1 MSDLSDSDSQDD
13 ETHRIISNNEKLL
26 QASRNGD
33 IDAVKLLIVELND
46 GKIEMDLNCKGT
58 RRSNRGWSPLHL
70 AAYFGHTEVVKQLLE
85 AGANFDIQNDMGDT
99 PLHRAAYTS
108 REDVVMLLLSHGANI
123 STVNTEGHTPKSLA
137 SAQVKHLLE
146 ASEKSD
152 SRRLVNEFMSS
163 SLHGQIDDIKG
174 ILNQNNA
181 PDINSVDKFG
191 NTALHLAALR
201 NHKQVAILLLQYG
214 IDTSLK
220 NNNGQRAVDLTTSPN
235 MKHLLNVR
243 PVQDIPVQS
252 VRQEGPI
259 LKKTRF
265 FGFKS
270 LWMVL
275 EKGIVSYFSN
285 RGDASTGACRK
296 GMKYLDHAT
305 VETFE
310 NLPAQ
315 FKIKFSDGTSHTLSV
330 GPQANSLLKQMWL
343 DAFKEHIDY
352 TNHYMN
358 QGICTSDEEKDDY
371 IGNLQESLMSV
382 HAHQEVLEQL
392 LSSVTTQLSK
402 DIKDQS
408 PTHKTDFLM
417 SVYQTFHELLGT
429 SREMYTALAHSMK
442 LLTNQELVVEAQ
454 LKEEKEKSRV
464 LEEALHALATEHH
477 ELECSFNANQYPSRF
492 YDTDDDEFYDCDT
505 QSLATSDDYMSVLDD
520 PMNLSFNQLPSLPST
535 YNTRNSQAVFE
546 SLKNS
551 LPGKDDANEQL
562 VYKYRTSLP
571 KPMFSRNDFSIW
583 SILKQ
588 CIGKEL
594 SKMTMPVIFNE
605 PLSLLQR
612 MAEHMEYAYLLE
624 KAGTATDPVER
635 MQYVCAFAV
644 SSMSSN
650 WDRLGKP
657 FNCLLGETFELQ
669 RNDLG
674 FRLISEQVS
683 HHPPISAFH
692 VESDLFQFHGSI
704 HPRLKF
710 WGKSVEV
717 NPKGVITLE
726 LTKFGEVYTWSNVN
740 CCVHNVIV
748 GKLWVEH
755 YGVMEVLNHKTKHKG
770 VLTFKQSGWFGRDLH
785 KVEGYIYNA
794 SKTKVKALLG
804 SWVQALYA
812 VDNGI
817 SGEDTGVSGGAAA
830 AANSDTDD
838 IPGVLP
844 NADPGIPGQVLL
856 WKAFPRPETTN
867 QFFSFTLYTMMLNE
881 LTDNLKDRL
890 PPTDSRLRPDIRLLE
905 QGDIDGAAIEKNR
918 LEEKQRGHPIRSVKV
933 FDTAAME
940 KNRLEEKQRS
950 ARRERKKKKEE
961 WTPVWFHYGTHP
973 TTGKEDWLFNKDYWQ
988 RDWSRCPDIF

>member
-1 MSDLSDSDSQDD
+1 MTTQEDSA
-13 ETHRIISNNEKLL
+13 KVM
-26 QASRNGD
+26 ASRLSPN
-33 IDAVKLLIVELND
+33 IMNTTTSQTPSPPPPTSTSSSPSSKTSSLCSTTHATTTITTTTKMSPSPPPRND
-46 GKIEMDLNCKGT
+46 G
-58 RRSNRGWSPLHL
+58 
-70 AAYFGHTEVVKQLLE
+70 AEV
-85 AGANFDIQNDMGDT
+85 
-99 PLHRAAYTS
+99 
-108 REDVVMLLLSHGANI
+108 
-123 STVNTEGHTPKSLA
+123 
-137 SAQVKHLLE
+137 
-146 ASEKSD
+146 
-152 SRRLVNEFMSS
+152 
-163 SLHGQIDDIKG
+163 
-174 ILNQNNA
+174 
-181 PDINSVDKFG
+181 
-191 NTALHLAALR
+191 
-201 NHKQVAILLLQYG
+201 
-214 IDTSLK
+214 
-220 NNNGQRAVDLTTSPN
+220 
-235 MKHLLNVR
+235 
-243 PVQDIPVQS
+243 
-252 VRQEGPI
+252 
-259 LKKTRF
+259 
-265 FGFKS
+265 
-270 LWMVL
+270 
-275 EKGIVSYFSN
+275 
-285 RGDASTGACRK
+285 
-296 GMKYLDHAT
+296 
-305 VETFE
+305 
-310 NLPAQ
+310 
-315 FKIKFSDGTSHTLSV
+315 
-330 GPQANSLLKQMWL
+330 
-343 DAFKEHIDY
+343 
-352 TNHYMN
+352 
-358 QGICTSDEEKDDY
+358 
-371 IGNLQESLMSV
+371 
-382 HAHQEVLEQL
+382 
-392 LSSVTTQLSK
+392 
-402 DIKDQS
+402 
-408 PTHKTDFLM
+408 
-417 SVYQTFHELLGT
+417 
-429 SREMYTALAHSMK
+429 
-442 LLTNQELVVEAQ
+442 
-454 LKEEKEKSRV
+454 
-464 LEEALHALATEHH
+464 
-477 ELECSFNANQYPSRF
+477 
-492 YDTDDDEFYDCDT
+492 
-505 QSLATSDDYMSVLDD
+505 
-520 PMNLSFNQLPSLPST
+520 
-535 YNTRNSQAVFE
+535 RNS
-546 SLKNS
+546 
-551 LPGKDDANEQL
+551 NEELTRTQDSH
-562 VYKYRTSLP
+562 VHTGYKYRTSLP

-755 YGVMEVLNHKTKHKG
+755 VSIFPCTLSKAHTQSVEAFQFTCSFTVLGKSIEFFSLELG
-770 VLTFKQSGWFGRDLH
+770 
-785 KVEGYIYNA
+785 
-794 SKTKVKALLG
+794 KTKVKALLG

-812 VDNGI
+812 VDVSTYEQFLKTQKFDSSADNPTVLSRNGI
-817 SGEDTGVSGGAAA
+817 SSEEAGVSGGAAA
-830 AANSDTDD
+830 AAISDTDD

-867 QFFSFTLYTMMLNE
+867 QFFSFTLYAMMLNE

-961 WTPVWFHYGTHP
+961 WTPVWFHYGIHP

>member
-1 MSDLSDSDSQDD
+1 MTTQEDS
-13 ETHRIISNNEKLL
+13 TKVI
-26 QASRNGD
+26 ASR
-33 IDAVKLLIVELND
+33 LS
-46 GKIEMDLNCKGT
+46 
-58 RRSNRGWSPLHL
+58 SN
-70 AAYFGHTEVVKQLLE
+70 
-85 AGANFDIQNDMGDT
+85 IM
-99 PLHRAAYTS
+99 
-108 REDVVMLLLSHGANI
+108 
-123 STVNTEGHTPKSLA
+123 NT
-137 SAQVKHLLE
+137 
-146 ASEKSD
+146 
-152 SRRLVNEFMSS
+152 
-163 SLHGQIDDIKG
+163 
-174 ILNQNNA
+174 
-181 PDINSVDKFG
+181 
-191 NTALHLAALR
+191 
-201 NHKQVAILLLQYG
+201 
-214 IDTSLK
+214 
-220 NNNGQRAVDLTTSPN
+220 TTSPAPSSSPTSSSSSSKTSSLCSTTHATTTITTTTTTN
-235 MKHLLNVR
+235 MKTSPSPPPRN
-243 PVQDIPVQS
+243 D
-252 VRQEGPI
+252 
-259 LKKTRF
+259 
-265 FGFKS
+265 
-270 LWMVL
+270 
-275 EKGIVSYFSN
+275 
-285 RGDASTGACRK
+285 GA
-296 GMKYLDHAT
+296 
-305 VETFE
+305 
-310 NLPAQ
+310 
-315 FKIKFSDGTSHTLSV
+315 
-330 GPQANSLLKQMWL
+330 
-343 DAFKEHIDY
+343 
-352 TNHYMN
+352 
-358 QGICTSDEEKDDY
+358 
-371 IGNLQESLMSV
+371 
-382 HAHQEVLEQL
+382 EV
-392 LSSVTTQLSK
+392 
-402 DIKDQS
+402 
-408 PTHKTDFLM
+408 
-417 SVYQTFHELLGT
+417 
-429 SREMYTALAHSMK
+429 
-442 LLTNQELVVEAQ
+442 
-454 LKEEKEKSRV
+454 
-464 LEEALHALATEHH
+464 
-477 ELECSFNANQYPSRF
+477 
-492 YDTDDDEFYDCDT
+492 
-505 QSLATSDDYMSVLDD
+505 
-520 PMNLSFNQLPSLPST
+520 
-535 YNTRNSQAVFE
+535 RNS
-546 SLKNS
+546 
-551 LPGKDDANEQL
+551 NEELTRTQDSHFPTG
-562 VYKYRTSLP
+562 YKYRTSLP

-867 QFFSFTLYTMMLNE
+867 QFFSFTLYAMMLNE

-905 QGDIDGAAIEKNR
+905 QGDI
-918 LEEKQRGHPIRSVKV
+918 
-933 FDTAAME
+933 DTAAME